1 VSAAFKPTKNR
12 GEVEM
17 SVYVGIDVHKRF
29 CQAALMGED
38 GTILHELKFE
48 NTQEGARNLA
58 DLAKSINPHVKAV
71 VEPSANY
78 WIKVYD
84 RLEDEGVE
92 IKLSNPLRTK
102 AIAEARVKTDRLDG
116 APRNLCD

>member
-1 VSAAFKPTKNR
+1 
-12 GEVEM
+12 M

-38 GTILHELKFE
+38 GAILHELKFE
-48 NTQEGARNLA
+48 NTQEGARNLV

-71 VEPSANY
+71 IEPSANY

-92 IKLSNPLRTK
+92 IK
-102 AIAEARVKTDRLDG
+102 
-116 APRNLCD
+116 